1 MIWWYDDDLASW
13 IPAPQLPWP
22 QGTLLSNVAWAYA
35 FATTLLGRREGILLD
50 VAGRAGRAASFM
62 PLPFSFPLPRLEKD
76 EDFLDAVRA
85 QLRALG
91 QEQDGKV
98 SMRSSSYT
106 EQGWNDWNVDRSWT
120 GKLKLVDLSW
130 DVLIRKLCTRNL
142 CTFVKQQNLELFSGS
157 QAHAVC
163 SKASAVSLFDFLPDS
178 HFLLWDRRACLM

>member
-1 MIWWYDDDLASW
+1 M
-13 IPAPQLPWP
+13 PWP

-98 SMRSSSYT
+98 SMRRPAAATLNKAGMIGMWT
-106 EQGWNDWNVDRSWT
+106 EVG
-120 GKLKLVDLSW
+120 
-130 DVLIRKLCTRNL
+130 
-142 CTFVKQQNLELFSGS
+142 
-157 QAHAVC
+157 QAN
-163 SKASAVSLFDFLPDS
+163 
-178 HFLLWDRRACLM
+178 